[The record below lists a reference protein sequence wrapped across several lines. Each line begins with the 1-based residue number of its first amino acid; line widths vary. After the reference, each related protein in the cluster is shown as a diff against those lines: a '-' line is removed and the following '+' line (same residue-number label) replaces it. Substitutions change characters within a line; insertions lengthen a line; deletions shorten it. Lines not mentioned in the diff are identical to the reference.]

1 MGEWT
6 HDELEQ
12 AFRVYWRTGA
22 IEERWDD
29 WVDLFAEDAIYVE
42 HMYGNMSGR
51 ENIRRWIVPVMGRFP
66 EVYTAYEWHMVDP
79 AQGRVV
85 VYMQNR
91 RDHPSGRGTC
101 DFPGVTILDYAGSGK
116 WRQEED
122 FYSLAG
128 RDRAMKEYADACLR
142 HDPDHPKR
150 ATRLEWGH
158 GPDWTR
164 GPIRR

>member
-12 AFRVYWRTGA
+12 AFHVYWRTGA

-42 HMYGNMSGR
+42 HMYGNMTGR

-85 VYMQNR
+85 V
-91 RDHPSGRGTC
+91 
-101 DFPGVTILDYAGSGK
+101 
-116 WRQEED
+116 
-122 FYSLAG
+122 
-128 RDRAMKEYADACLR
+128 
-142 HDPDHPKR
+142 
-150 ATRLEWGH
+150 
-158 GPDWTR
+158 
-164 GPIRR
+164 